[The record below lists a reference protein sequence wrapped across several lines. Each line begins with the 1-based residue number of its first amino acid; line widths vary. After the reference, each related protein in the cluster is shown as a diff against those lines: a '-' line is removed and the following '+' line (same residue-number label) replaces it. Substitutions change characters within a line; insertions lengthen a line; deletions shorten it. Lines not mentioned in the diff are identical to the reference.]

1 MYRRGCAPDV
11 ERHNDG
17 RTALM
22 LAAEGGHMQCCRLLI
37 ERGADPS
44 LTENEV
50 QRYYTVL
57 VELVPAIIA
66 DLLSPQVHSSGSGD
80 DLGAQGGCRFSR

>member
-22 LAAEGGHMQCCRLLI
+22 LAAESGHMQCCRLLI

-50 QRYYTVL
+50 QRYDTVL
-57 VELVPAIIA
+57 VELPAIIA
-66 DLLSPQVHSSGSGD
+66 DLLSPQVHSTGSGD
-80 DLGAQGGCRFSR
+80 GWGTQGGCRFSH